1 MPVRYFYVRRA
12 CCAFLKLHSLVFLS
26 VTAFP
31 DSNSGMGTMAITVA
45 AISVTTNLS
54 CRRAITVGMRTR
66 ITDIE
71 VTRRDLIAITGHA
84 AFTARIASIGTG
96 VIKQIKVD

>member
-1 MPVRYFYVRRA
+1 
-12 CCAFLKLHSLVFLS
+12 
-26 VTAFP
+26 
-31 DSNSGMGTMAITVA
+31 MGIMAITVA
-45 AISVTTNLS
+45 DILVITNLL
-54 CRRAITVGMRTR
+54 CRRAITVGMHTR
-66 ITDIE
+66 IMDIE